1 MDAPETPWNRA
12 DPAGGHA
19 VTSLLDFLRGTG
31 RDPQRRRIAEVW
43 AMTNEDL
50 EASAAAVA
58 WLFPLDAADAADPS
72 HPVLDAEDWV
82 ALRRD
87 REIRANLRRSLDRM
101 LGFYGFAW
109 DSDRRVIQIGP
120 NFRAQALVW
129 LSRGDPRLGWLTRI
143 LRSLAL
149 AGEREAALALLACL
163 GTLHLGPH
171 RHAIDAATLAAWRAA
186 ATGPGGG
193 A

>member
-1 MDAPETPWNRA
+1 MS
-12 DPAGGHA
+12 A
-19 VTSLLDFLRGTG
+19 VLDFLRGAG
-31 RDPQRRRIAEVW
+31 RDPRGREIAELW
-43 AMTNEDL
+43 AMTNEDF
-50 EASAAAVA
+50 ERSATAVA
-58 WLFPLDAADAADPS
+58 WLFPLDVADAADPA
-72 HPVLDAEDWV
+72 HPVLGAEDWT

-109 DSDRRVIQIGP
+109 DSDRRVIQFGP

-149 AGEREAALALLACL
+149 SGEREAALALLACL
-163 GTLHLGPH
+163 GTLHRGPH
-171 RHAIDAATLAAWRAA
+171 RHAVDAATLATWRAA
-186 ATGPGGG
+186 IGPGGDP
-193 A
+193 